1 MEKYQLLK
9 DWKSKRHGSTIG
21 AGAFVVITLEKEL
34 NELIE
39 GEYIKAPKIK
49 NQKRKKKK
57 KEAKKK
63 LIN

>member
-39 GEYIKAPKIK
+39 GDYIKAPKIK
-49 NQKRKKKK
+49 KAKKK
-57 KEAKKK
+57 KEEKGSKEET
-63 LIN
+63 N

>member
-49 NQKRKKKK
+49 KSKKK
-57 KEAKKK
+57 KEEKGSKEET
-63 LIN
+63 N